1 MSAPAGHIELERAVD
16 SITIGQRHRT
26 DLGDIDALA
35 ASIDRDGLLQPPTI
49 TPDGVLVCGAR
60 RMAAIK
66 KLGWRR
72 VSVWVRSGLS
82 DRLGHLLAEQDD
94 NQLHKP
100 LTPIEAAALYREIK
114 ALMAEDAARRKAKTQ
129 FQDGHEPGK
138 HGPADSAGP
147 SDQHQLGD
155 ARTQAARMVTG
166 SASYSRLEQ
175 IGYLQH
181 LVDDPNTPEAIR
193 VQARDG
199 LAQIEV
205 GAAVNPIF
213 QRLRDTQAEVDS
225 ERDRQ
230 LHELADEALAR
241 VHAAKTSKA
250 TKPATPKRRP
260 AAEDEGPARYPVRA
274 FVLTWADL
282 EGWWTHY
289 AVDELAVE
297 LTDEQAEAFF
307 AAVEGTTEFADKL
320 RTARTTVAESAGR
333 PLLRVL

>member
-1 MSAPAGHIELERAVD
+1 
-16 SITIGQRHRT
+16 
-26 DLGDIDALA
+26 
-35 ASIDRDGLLQPPTI
+35 
-49 TPDGVLVCGAR
+49 
-60 RMAAIK
+60 
-66 KLGWRR
+66 
-72 VSVWVRSGLS
+72 
-82 DRLGHLLAEQDD
+82 
-94 NQLHKP
+94 
-100 LTPIEAAALYREIK
+100 LYREIK